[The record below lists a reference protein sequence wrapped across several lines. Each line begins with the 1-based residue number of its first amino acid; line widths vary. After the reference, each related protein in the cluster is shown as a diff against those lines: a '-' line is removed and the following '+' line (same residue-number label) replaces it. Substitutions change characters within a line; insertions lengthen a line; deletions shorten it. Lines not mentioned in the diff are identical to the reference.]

1 MNLIQAFS
9 PPNKVRMSIPHPYGM
24 GLKYIG
30 FAALSGNGYVQ
41 GTRCPNANFANG
53 RESTQITAFVI
64 PNVVRNLASNA
75 LGVRPWASG
84 GEPTE
89 QRAGRKKIRLSE
101 PSELPDF
108 STCERREGV

>member
-1 MNLIQAFS
+1 MVMRVI
-9 PPNKVRMSIPHPYGM
+9 RY
-24 GLKYIG
+24 
-30 FAALSGNGYVQ
+30 
-41 GTRCPNANFANG
+41 PNANFANG
-53 RESTQITAFVI
+53 CKSTQITAFVI

-101 PSELPDF
+101 QSELPDF
-108 STCERREGV
+108 PACKRREGV

>member
-1 MNLIQAFS
+1 MRVI
-9 PPNKVRMSIPHPYGM
+9 RY
-24 GLKYIG
+24 
-30 FAALSGNGYVQ
+30 
-41 GTRCPNANFANG
+41 PNANFANG
-53 RESTQITAFVI
+53 CKSTQITAFVI

-101 PSELPDF
+101 RSELPDF
-108 STCERREGV
+108 PTCKRREGV